1 MDEDRDTNMSLR
13 EINLITLKP
22 IDRIVG
28 TRTIHHRII
37 ASYRG
42 YDFFDG
48 ERDYGYGGLKYDG
61 SMKPLAEA
69 IVKEYA
75 PHTVLQINCEKGFL
89 LCELQGC
96 GVSVKGIEPSSY
108 ARRHITYNSDCP
120 PYINYIEPAFKDDM
134 AQFDLVIALGVVYTL
149 NLPDAIQCLKKIN
162 QLGHRSFITLA
173 TYETDEDYKLM
184 RQWSLLGTTLL
195 KREEWIEVMKH
206 AGYSS
211 DFQFIDAQA
220 LRLRE

>member
-1 MDEDRDTNMSLR
+1 MLR
-13 EINLITLKP
+13 ELNLITLKP

-28 TRTIHHRII
+28 TRTIHHRIL

-48 ERDYGYGGLKYDG
+48 ERDYGYGGLKDDG
-61 SMKPLAEA
+61 SMRPLAEA
-69 IVKEYA
+69 IVNEYH
-75 PHTVLQINCEKGFL
+75 PGTVLQINCEKGFL
-89 LCELQGC
+89 LWELNKMLVVAK
-96 GVSVKGIEPSSY
+96 GVESSSY
-108 ARRHITYNSDCP
+108 AKRHMKEIIILPDLDTK
-120 PYINYIEPAFKDDM
+120 EL
-134 AQFDLVIALGVVYTL
+134 FDLVIALGVVYTL
-149 NLPDAIQCLKKIN
+149 NLTDAIQCLKKID

-195 KREEWIEVMKH
+195 KRDEWIEVMKH

-211 DFQFIDAQA
+211 DYQFIDAKA
-220 LRLRE
+220 LRLRA

>member
-1 MDEDRDTNMSLR
+1 MLR

-28 TRTIHHRII
+28 TRTIHHRIL

-48 ERDYGYGGLKYDG
+48 ERDYGYGGLKYDE
-61 SMKPLAEA
+61 SMKPLADA
-69 IVKEYA
+69 IIREYE
-75 PHTVLQINCEKGFL
+75 PIKVLQINCEKGYL
-89 LCELQGC
+89 LQELERL
-96 GVSVKGIEPSSY
+96 GVKVSGVEPSSY
-108 ARRHITYNSDCP
+108 ARAHCAIPSSRNLPT
-120 PYINYIEPAFKDDM
+120 EEV
-134 AQFDLVIALGVVYTL
+134 FDLVIALGVVYTL
-149 NLPDAIQCLKKIN
+149 NLTDAIQCLKKID

-195 KREEWIEVMKH
+195 KRGEWIEVMKH
-206 AGYSS
+206 AGYAS
-211 DFQFIDAQA
+211 DYQFIDAKA
-220 LRLRE
+220 LRLRA